1 MSTQSD
7 IWVIFDPIYSE
18 MLENQTIFILE
29 KFFLTFDFYSI
40 KLAINQVVY
49 YLTLTKKEEFFLHYF
64 IL

>member
-49 YLTLTKKEEFFLHYF
+49 YLTFTKKEEFFLHYF